1 MASIMILIRPLHV
14 TKIAALVFCVLLA
27 EHNAKGNDLGT
38 HSALDVQKEVEAITK
53 SQGVILSQAE
63 LMMITTRVAQ
73 LEKDLQTYIQIDRNN
88 AANKEDSSAATYLI
102 STAGVLIFLVLV
114 YFLAERLGLIDY
126 LSDRIQAKRA
136 GNAVG
141 GFFRD
146 VRDAFNN

>member
-14 TKIAALVFCVLLA
+14 TKIAALFFLVLLA
-27 EHNAKGNDLGT
+27 EHSAKGNDLMT

-53 SQGVILSQAE
+53 SQGVTLSQAE

-73 LEKDLQTYIQIDRNN
+73 LEKDLQTYIQRDHNN

-126 LSDRIQAKRA
+126 LSDRIQSKRIV
-136 GNAVG
+136 NTVG
-141 GFFRD
+141 GFIRD
-146 VRDAFNN
+146 VRDAVNN